1 MKGGPKGVL
10 SCLNVKTLT
19 WSQLSL
25 AGGTAGA
32 PMRKTGCG
40 IVHFHHDKLAVIGGY
55 GIPTGPT
62 QPGSSFIRDTGHT
75 DGRGWTNEIH
85 VFNISQGSDGQVH

>member
-1 MKGGPKGVL
+1 
-10 SCLNVKTLT
+10 
-19 WSQLSL
+19 
-25 AGGTAGA
+25 
-32 PMRKTGCG
+32 MRKAECG

-62 QPGSSFIRDTGHT
+62 QPGSSFIRSTRYT

-85 VFNISQGSDGQVH
+85 VFNISQCSDTQVH